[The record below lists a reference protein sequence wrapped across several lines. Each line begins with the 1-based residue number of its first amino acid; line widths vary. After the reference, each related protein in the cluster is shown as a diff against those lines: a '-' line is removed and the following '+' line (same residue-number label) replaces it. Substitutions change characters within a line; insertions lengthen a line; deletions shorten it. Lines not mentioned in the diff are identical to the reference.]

1 MKISFIIKKEEEKD
15 LNIKQYG
22 IKAEKKIR
30 DLACSFF
37 NNDEDVDV
45 FISFEEN
52 EKIAY
57 AFCKIKYE
65 DKEYFGEY
73 VYNTNTYTFRKYHK
87 KYVESAVLKAFYIG
101 ASQIKKIKLP
111 WGVMCGVRP
120 AKNVRTFAEDG
131 FSKEEI
137 AQLFEEIY
145 GVSGEKFELAYK
157 VYQNEKDLIAKKGD
171 RGISVYI
178 GIPFCPTRCFYCS
191 FVSTDMRYSRKYV
204 DDFCKNLL
212 EEIKITAKIIENTGV
227 YIKNIYIG
235 GGTPTSLDEKNLE
248 KILECINKNF
258 KLQNLKEYTLEA
270 GRVDTIT
277 KEKLEIAKKYGV
289 NRISINPQ
297 TMHNK
302 TLAAMNRNTTRE
314 EILWAFS
321 IANEVGF
328 ECINADLIAGLPG
341 EEFDD
346 FKESL
351 EKIMRLYPQNI
362 TVHTMCLKRAAA
374 LRLSDVNLT
383 SGREVSEMIQYSQKR
398 LEEFG
403 YKPYYM
409 YRQKYMIGNLEN
421 VGYTKPGFESDYN
434 INIMEENETIIALG
448 GGASSKIVTENGIER
463 IFNFKDPIEYINNF
477 EEIKERKK
485 KIEILMK
492 GGEE

>member
-1 MKISFIIKKEEEKD
+1 MKIE
-15 LNIKQYG
+15 QYG
-22 IKAEKKIR
+22 IKAEKKLR

-37 NNDEDVDV
+37 NTDEDVNV

-52 EKIAY
+52 EEIAY
-57 AFCKIKYE
+57 AFCKIEYQGE
-65 DKEYFGEY
+65 EYFGEY
-73 VYNTNTYTFRKYHK
+73 AYNSKTYTFKKYHK
-87 KYVESAVLKAFYIG
+87 KYVESAILKAFYIS
-101 ASQIKKIKLP
+101 AYQIKQIELP

-131 FSKEEI
+131 YSKEEI
-137 AQLFEEIY
+137 AKLFEEIY
-145 GVSGEKFELAYK
+145 GVYGEKFELAYK
-157 VYQNEKDLIAKKGD
+157 VYQNEKDLIAQKGD
-171 RGISVYI
+171 KGISVYI
-178 GIPFCPTRCFYCS
+178 GIPFCPTRCLYCS
-191 FVSTDMRYSRKYV
+191 FVSTDMRYSSKYV
-204 DDFCKNLL
+204 DDFCKKLA
-212 EEIKITAKIIENTGV
+212 EEIRLTARIIKNTGV

-235 GGTPTSLDEKNLE
+235 GGTPTALDAQNLE
-248 KILECINKNF
+248 KVLECVKKNF
-258 KLQNLKEYTLEA
+258 RLKNLKEYTLEA
-270 GRVDTIT
+270 GRADTIT
-277 KEKLEIAKKYGV
+277 REKLEIAKKYGV

-314 EILWAFS
+314 EILSAVR

-374 LRLSDVNLT
+374 LRLSDVNMT
-383 SGREVSEMIQYSQKR
+383 SGREVSEMIHYSQKR

-448 GGASSKIVTENGIER
+448 GGASSKIVTEKGIER

-477 EEIKERKK
+477 KEIKQRKK
-485 KIEILMK
+485 KIEMLMK
-492 GGEE
+492 GEEE